1 MIFHEKENIHVNQV
15 TLKVVDM
22 DVSLDFYTN
31 VIGFQVWKKSS
42 GSVYLS
48 AGESP
53 PLLVLEEG
61 GEVIS
66 SSRRTTGLYHFA
78 LLLPEKTDLADLVKR
93 LIKMGIPL
101 GSSDHLVSEAIYFSD
116 PDGNG
121 IEVYIDRPSSMWE
134 WRDGEVKM
142 AVDPLDFEE
151 LFRFET
157 NSGWVGLPERTV
169 MGHIH
174 LHISDLEEAKQ
185 FYCDG
190 LGFEV
195 VSRLGNQALFISSEG
210 YHHHIGLNTW
220 KGAGAPPPEERE
232 AGLKW
237 YDIHYPDSYSRQE
250 AVQRIWDMGSR
261 VREEAGI
268 IYTMDPSKNNI
279 RLLL

>member
-1 MIFHEKENIHVNQV
+1 MVFHEKENIHVNQV

-48 AGESP
+48 ADESSP
-53 PLLVLEEG
+53 MLVLEEG
-61 GEVIS
+61 GEIIS

-93 LIKMGIPL
+93 LIKMGVQV
-101 GSSDHLVSEAIYFSD
+101 GSSDHLVSEAVYFSD

-121 IEVYIDRPSSMWE
+121 IEVYIDRPFSMWE
-134 WRDGEVKM
+134 WRDGKVEM

-157 NSGWVGLPERTV
+157 NSGWLGLPKRTV

-174 LHISDLEEAKQ
+174 LHVSDLDKAKQ

-190 LGFEV
+190 LGFDI

-220 KGAGAPPPEERE
+220 KGVGAPPPGEKD

-250 AVQRIWDMGSR
+250 AVKRIKYNGACVS
-261 VREEAGI
+261 EESGI
-268 IYTMDPSKNNI
+268 IYTADPSKNNI
-279 RLLL
+279 RLLV